1 MQQTI
6 ATQPATTTPPPAGM
20 RQPRL
25 LDRLREALRAHGYS
39 LRAEQEYVSWAERY
53 IRFHGLRHPR
63 DLGEAEV
70 KSFLAHL
77 ARDLGVSASLKS
89 QAFAALLFLY
99 REVLGRRLDWIDGV
113 ARARRPARRA
123 AAPERDLVRSLL
135 EQLGGPL

>member
-6 ATQPATTTPPPAGM
+6 ATQPTSTTPPPAGQ

-25 LDRLREALRAHGYS
+25 LDRLREALRAHGYN

-77 ARDLGVSASLKS
+77 TRDLGVSASLKS

-113 ARARRPARRA
+113 ARARRPRRRPA
-123 AAPERDLVRSLL
+123 GAGSDLVRSLL